1 MNNKVFIT
9 FNPNIKIEE
18 STALRL
24 QTISS
29 LYGIAVD
36 LPARVAI
43 GHKDITKRR
52 IIESGIVVCF
62 ALSKKLSSEMK
73 FDLETAM
80 NAKKPILVIYDKHQD
95 DVINFNNYPYLKKV
109 KIDYS
114 NSNTAIDEIALFLKK
129 TIENSTTKKTVK
141 KTDNT
146 PALLALLGVG
156 VGLLALFALSK
167 QK

>member
-9 FNPNIKIEE
+9 FNPDIKIEE

-52 IIESGIVVCF
+52 IMDSGIVVCF

-95 DVINFNNYPYLKKV
+95 EVIDFNNYPYLKKV

-114 NSNTAIDEIALFLKK
+114 NSNTALDEIAAFLKQ
-129 TIENSTTKKTVK
+129 TIEKSKPQKAVK
-141 KTDNT
+141 SDNT
-146 PALLALLGVG
+146 PALLALLGIG